1 MQTASWATL
10 LVHRALLLAAGL
22 IMALPA
28 PAATPDPPKPQ
39 VIAPKLWM
47 IPGSWPADRQPDGN
61 TVIFEGETGLIV
73 MDTGRHAWHRQAIL
87 DFAREH
93 NRPITAIIN
102 SHWHLDHT
110 SGNADIR
117 RKYPL
122 AKLYTGNAVE
132 KMIREV
138 WPDSIARSQAFIDA
152 GTGPS
157 EMVQDLAGDIET
169 RRYPQALL
177 PDVAITES
185 GVRVIDGVRLEFHL
199 APNAATDG
207 DVWVYH
213 PFSRVAVAGD
223 LITLPVPFL
232 DTACV
237 KGWRTALRE
246 MTVAPFGMVVP
257 GHGGPLGRAEF
268 GIYRLAFDAYT
279 ECAASG
285 ANKSVCAANWL
296 KATAPLRMPEPV
308 NDPRA
313 KESAEDYVDLL
324 RANGGNGLRCMR

>member
-1 MQTASWATL
+1 MRLARQGS
-10 LVHRALLLAAGL
+10 LLAAGL
-22 IMALPA
+22 LAALA
-28 PAATPDPPKPQ
+28 VGAADPEPPKVQ
-39 VIAPKLWM
+39 VIAPKLWLV
-47 IPGSWPADRQPDGN
+47 PGAFPLDRQPDGN

-73 MDTGRHAWHRQAIL
+73 MDTGRHRWHRQAIL
-87 DFAREH
+87 DFAQQR
-93 NRPITAIIN
+93 NLPITALIN
-102 SHWHLDHT
+102 SHWHLDHS
-110 SGNADIR
+110 SGNGDIK

-132 KMIREV
+132 KMIRDV
-138 WPDSIARSQAFIDA
+138 WPESVARSQAYVDS
-152 GTGPS
+152 GKGPPGLL
-157 EMVQDLAGDIET
+157 QDLIGDIET

-185 GVRVIDGVRLEFHL
+185 GVRVIGGVRLEVHY

-246 MTVAPFGMVVP
+246 IQLTPFGMVVP
-257 GHGGPLGRAEF
+257 GHGGAMGRGEF
-268 GIYRLAFDAYT
+268 GIYKTAFEAYT
-279 ECAASG
+279 DCAASTT
-285 ANKSVCAANWL
+285 NKSVCAANWV
-296 KATAPLRMPEPV
+296 KATAVLRAPEPAD
-308 NDPRA
+308 DPRA
-313 KESAEDYVDLL
+313 KEMAEEYVDLL
-324 RANGGNGLRCMR
+324 RANGGNGLRCMK